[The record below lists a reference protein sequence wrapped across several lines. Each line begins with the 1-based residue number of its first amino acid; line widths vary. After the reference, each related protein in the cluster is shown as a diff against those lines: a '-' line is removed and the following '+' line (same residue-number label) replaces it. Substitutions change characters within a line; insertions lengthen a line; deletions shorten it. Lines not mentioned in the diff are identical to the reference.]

1 MYSNLGAQ
9 RYREA
14 DINSMT
20 KEKMIV
26 LLYEKIISD
35 LEAARRAIVEQD
47 RVEMTRKVNHSQR
60 IVLELR
66 NALDHSIGGEIS
78 RNLESLY
85 DYLFHE
91 HLEILIDQSPEHIDN
106 CLTVLEPL
114 LAAWQQIPAGTGE
127 KAQREQVNNQMSPAD
142 GPDPASEMETT
153 PHPAE
158 PAPTTADADRDRS
171 GLLSVS
177 A

>member
-1 MYSNLGAQ
+1 
-9 RYREA
+9 
-14 DINSMT
+14 
-20 KEKMIV
+20 
-26 LLYEKIISD
+26 
-35 LEAARRAIVEQD
+35 
-47 RVEMTRKVNHSQR
+47 MTRKMNHSQR

-66 NALDHSIGGEIS
+66 NALDHSIGGDIS

-91 HLEILIDQSPEHIDN
+91 HLEVLIDQSPEHIDN
-106 CLTVLEPL
+106 CLTVLKPL

-127 KAQREQVNNQMSPAD
+127 KALREQGQAPAPISD
-142 GPDPASEMETT
+142 GPDPASETT
-153 PHPAE
+153 NGNHPSESVQTANDAE
-158 PAPTTADADRDRS
+158 RDRS